1 MVNVLFAFM
10 NGRFVGELRREIG
23 GDLSFVYDDAWLE
36 ATDVHRSL
44 SLSLRLQTKE
54 HRGGAVRNFFVNLLP
69 DNPNVV
75 AAIANRLEL
84 RSTDVFDVLR
94 AIGADCVGALELLPD
109 KRPHSSEDR
118 QTYRSM
124 TDSEIEELLGQLN
137 AFPLGM
143 SEHDDFRLS
152 IAGAQQKT
160 ALTKLPDIGWVLP
173 SGTMPTTHI
182 FKTPIGSLLANSIHF
197 DESCENEW
205 LCLEI
210 ARAFGLPAANAD
222 ILTFGCRTAIVV
234 ERFDRAISRR
244 QNDHLL
250 RIPTEDFCQVF
261 GISPEKKYEA
271 DGGPG
276 IRDIM
281 DVLKWSADA
290 DGDRRRF
297 MAAQVLL
304 WLLDS
309 TDGHAKNY
317 SVFLEAKDRFRLT
330 PLYDILSAAPLAA
343 TGELSSRR
351 LKLAMGL
358 IGKNRHYRMTDIE
371 PRHFLS
377 TAAAVD
383 YPKAEMLAVLN
394 HFARLTPEVVAKVR
408 NKLPSGFP
416 ETTASPMFE
425 VLQKRAGKIAAFLQ
439 TQT

>member
-1 MVNVLFAFM
+1 MVEVLYAYM

-54 HRGGAVRNFFVNLLP
+54 HRGEAVRNFFVNLLP

-109 KRPHSSEDR
+109 KKTHSSENR

-137 AFPLGM
+137 VLPLGM
-143 SEHDDFRLS
+143 SEHDGFRLS

-222 ILTFGCRTAIVV
+222 ILTFGCRKAIVV

-244 QNDHLL
+244 QNEH
-250 RIPTEDFCQVF
+250 F
-261 GISPEKKYEA
+261 
-271 DGGPG
+271 DGG
-276 IRDIM
+276 
-281 DVLKWSADA
+281 LW
-290 DGDRRRF
+290 RRRCF
-297 MAAQVLL
+297 CGCLIQPTATPRITRFS
-304 WLLDS
+304 WKRKI
-309 TDGHAKNY
+309 G
-317 SVFLEAKDRFRLT
+317 SV
-330 PLYDILSAAPLAA
+330 
-343 TGELSSRR
+343 
-351 LKLAMGL
+351 
-358 IGKNRHYRMTDIE
+358 
-371 PRHFLS
+371 
-377 TAAAVD
+377 
-383 YPKAEMLAVLN
+383 
-394 HFARLTPEVVAKVR
+394 
-408 NKLPSGFP
+408 
-416 ETTASPMFE
+416 
-425 VLQKRAGKIAAFLQ
+425 
-439 TQT
+439 

>member
-1 MVNVLFAFM
+1 MVEVLYAYM
-10 NGRFVGELRREIG
+10 NGRFVGALRREIG

-109 KRPHSSEDR
+109 KKPHSSENR

-137 AFPLGM
+137 VLPLGI

-222 ILTFGCRTAIVV
+222 ILTFGCRKAIVV

-358 IGKNRHYRMTDIE
+358 IGKNRHYRMTDHCC
-371 PRHFLS
+371 P
-377 TAAAVD
+377 
-383 YPKAEMLAVLN
+383 N
-394 HFARLTPEVVAKVR
+394 
-408 NKLPSGFP
+408 
-416 ETTASPMFE
+416 
-425 VLQKRAGKIAAFLQ
+425 
-439 TQT
+439 

>member
-1 MVNVLFAFM
+1 MVEVLYAYM
-10 NGRFVGELRREIG
+10 NGRFVGELRRESDG
-23 GDLSFVYDDAWLE
+23 ELSFVYDDAWLE

-94 AIGADCVGALELLPD
+94 AIGADCAGALELLPD

-137 AFPLGM
+137 VLPLGM

-182 FKTPIGSLLANSIHF
+182 LKTPIGSLLANSIHF

-210 ARAFGLPAANAD
+210 ARAFGLSAANAE
-222 ILTFGCRTAIVV
+222 ILTFGCRKAIVV
-234 ERFDRAISRR
+234 ARFDRAISRR
-244 QNDHLL
+244 QNNHLL
-250 RIPTEDFCQVF
+250 RIPTEDFCQVM
-261 GISPEKKYEA
+261 GLPPEKKYEA

-276 IRDIM
+276 IKDIM

-358 IGKNRHYRMTDIE
+358 IGINRHYRTADIE

-416 ETTASPMFE
+416 ETTASPIFE

>member
-109 KRPHSSEDR
+109 KKPHSSENR

-137 AFPLGM
+137 VLPLGM

-210 ARAFGLPAANAD
+210 ARAFGLSAANAE
-222 ILTFGCRTAIVV
+222 ILTFGCRKAIVV
-234 ERFDRAISRR
+234 ARFDRAISRR
-244 QNDHLL
+244 QNNHLL
-250 RIPTEDFCQVF
+250 RIPTEDFCQVM
-261 GISPEKKYEA
+261 GLPPEKKYEA

-276 IRDIM
+276 IKDIM

-358 IGKNRHYRMTDIE
+358 IGKNRHYRTADIE

-416 ETTASPMFE
+416 ETTASPIFE

>member
-1 MVNVLFAFM
+1 MVEVLYAYM
-10 NGRFVGELRREIG
+10 NGRFVGELRRESDG
-23 GDLSFVYDDAWLE
+23 ELSFVYDDAWLE

-137 AFPLGM
+137 VLPLGM

-210 ARAFGLPAANAD
+210 ARAFGLSAANAE
-222 ILTFGCRTAIVV
+222 ILTFGCRKAIVV
-234 ERFDRAISRR
+234 ARFDRAISRR
-244 QNDHLL
+244 QNNHLL
-250 RIPTEDFCQVF
+250 RIPTEDFCQVM
-261 GISPEKKYEA
+261 GLPPEKKYEA

-276 IRDIM
+276 IKDIM

-358 IGKNRHYRMTDIE
+358 IGKNRHYRTADIE

-394 HFARLTPEVVAKVR
+394 YFARLTPEVVAKVR

-416 ETTASPMFE
+416 ETTASPIFE
-425 VLQKRAGKIAAFLQ
+425 VLQKRAGKIATFLQ

>member
-109 KRPHSSEDR
+109 KKPHSSENR

-137 AFPLGM
+137 VLPLGM

-210 ARAFGLPAANAD
+210 ARAFGLSAANAE
-222 ILTFGCRTAIVV
+222 ILTFGCRKAIVV
-234 ERFDRAISRR
+234 ARFDRAISRR
-244 QNDHLL
+244 QNNHLL
-250 RIPTEDFCQVF
+250 RIPTEDFCQVM
-261 GISPEKKYEA
+261 GLPPEKKCEA

-276 IRDIM
+276 IKDIM

-358 IGKNRHYRMTDIE
+358 IGKNRHYRTADIE

-416 ETTASPMFE
+416 ETTASPIFE

>member
-1 MVNVLFAFM
+1 
-10 NGRFVGELRREIG
+10 
-23 GDLSFVYDDAWLE
+23 
-36 ATDVHRSL
+36 
-44 SLSLRLQTKE
+44 
-54 HRGGAVRNFFVNLLP
+54 
-69 DNPNVV
+69 
-75 AAIANRLEL
+75 
-84 RSTDVFDVLR
+84 
-94 AIGADCVGALELLPD
+94 
-109 KRPHSSEDR
+109 
-118 QTYRSM
+118 M

-394 HFARLTPEVVAKVR
+394 HFERLFRYFAVDALAFVVAFVDLLPDFHSALYVGCGEKLHRIAPRIHAAGGVDARPYLEHDVVDGDMPGIDLAEVYEGQKAVAGGGVELLEPEVGENAVLSDHAHEIR
-408 NKLPSGFP
+408 GDAYHQQIEQGSQ
-416 ETTASPMFE
+416 AFE
-425 VLQKRAGKIAAFLQ
+425 GDSVFH
-439 TQT
+439 

>member
-1 MVNVLFAFM
+1 MVEVLYAYM

-109 KRPHSSEDR
+109 KKPHSSENR

-137 AFPLGM
+137 VLPLGM

-210 ARAFGLPAANAD
+210 ARAFGLSAANAE
-222 ILTFGCRTAIVV
+222 ILTFGCRKAIVV
-234 ERFDRAISRR
+234 ARFDRAISRR
-244 QNDHLL
+244 QNNHLL
-250 RIPTEDFCQVF
+250 RIPTEDFCQVM
-261 GISPEKKYEA
+261 GLPPEKKYEA

-276 IRDIM
+276 IKDIM

-358 IGKNRHYRMTDIE
+358 IGKNRHYRTADIE

-416 ETTASPMFE
+416 ETTASPIFE

>member
-109 KRPHSSEDR
+109 KKPHSSENR

-137 AFPLGM
+137 VLPLGM

-210 ARAFGLPAANAD
+210 ARTFGLSAANAE
-222 ILTFGCRTAIVV
+222 ILTFGCRKAIVV
-234 ERFDRAISRR
+234 ARFDRAISRR
-244 QNDHLL
+244 QNNHLL
-250 RIPTEDFCQVF
+250 RIPTEDFCQVM
-261 GISPEKKYEA
+261 GLPPEKKYEA

-276 IRDIM
+276 IKDIM

-358 IGKNRHYRMTDIE
+358 IGKNRHYRTADIE

-416 ETTASPMFE
+416 ETTASPIFE

>member
-1 MVNVLFAFM
+1 MVEVLYAYM

-23 GDLSFVYDDAWLE
+23 GDLSFVYDDTWLE

-109 KRPHSSEDR
+109 KKPHSSENR

-137 AFPLGM
+137 VLPLGM

-210 ARAFGLPAANAD
+210 ARAFGLSAANAD
-222 ILTFGCRTAIVV
+222 ILTFGCRKAIVV
-234 ERFDRAISRR
+234 ARFDRAISRR
-244 QNDHLL
+244 QNNHLL
-250 RIPTEDFCQVF
+250 RIPTEDFCQVM
-261 GISPEKKYEA
+261 GLPPEKKYEA

-276 IRDIM
+276 IKDIM

-358 IGKNRHYRMTDIE
+358 IGKNRHYRTADIE

-416 ETTASPMFE
+416 ETTASPIFE

>member
-1 MVNVLFAFM
+1 MVEVLYAYM
-10 NGRFVGELRREIG
+10 NGRFVGELRRESDG
-23 GDLSFVYDDAWLE
+23 ELSFIYEDSWIE
-36 ATDVHRSL
+36 ATEVHRSL
-44 SLSLRLQTKE
+44 SLSIRLQNKE

-109 KRPHSSEDR
+109 KKPHSSENR
-118 QTYRSM
+118 RTYRSM

-137 AFPLGM
+137 VLPLGM
-143 SEHDDFRLS
+143 SEHDGFRLS

-222 ILTFGCRTAIVV
+222 ILTFGCRKAIVV

-343 TGELSSRR
+343 T
-351 LKLAMGL
+351 
-358 IGKNRHYRMTDIE
+358 
-371 PRHFLS
+371 
-377 TAAAVD
+377 
-383 YPKAEMLAVLN
+383 
-394 HFARLTPEVVAKVR
+394 
-408 NKLPSGFP
+408 
-416 ETTASPMFE
+416 
-425 VLQKRAGKIAAFLQ
+425 
-439 TQT
+439 

>member
-1 MVNVLFAFM
+1 
-10 NGRFVGELRREIG
+10 
-23 GDLSFVYDDAWLE
+23 
-36 ATDVHRSL
+36 
-44 SLSLRLQTKE
+44 
-54 HRGGAVRNFFVNLLP
+54 
-69 DNPNVV
+69 
-75 AAIANRLEL
+75 
-84 RSTDVFDVLR
+84 
-94 AIGADCVGALELLPD
+94 
-109 KRPHSSEDR
+109 
-118 QTYRSM
+118 
-124 TDSEIEELLGQLN
+124 
-137 AFPLGM
+137 
-143 SEHDDFRLS
+143 
-152 IAGAQQKT
+152 
-160 ALTKLPDIGWVLP
+160 
-173 SGTMPTTHI
+173 
-182 FKTPIGSLLANSIHF
+182 
-197 DESCENEW
+197 
-205 LCLEI
+205 
-210 ARAFGLPAANAD
+210 
-222 ILTFGCRTAIVV
+222 
-234 ERFDRAISRR
+234 
-244 QNDHLL
+244 
-250 RIPTEDFCQVF
+250 
-261 GISPEKKYEA
+261 
-271 DGGPG
+271 
-276 IRDIM
+276 M

-416 ETTASPMFE
+416 ETTASPIFE